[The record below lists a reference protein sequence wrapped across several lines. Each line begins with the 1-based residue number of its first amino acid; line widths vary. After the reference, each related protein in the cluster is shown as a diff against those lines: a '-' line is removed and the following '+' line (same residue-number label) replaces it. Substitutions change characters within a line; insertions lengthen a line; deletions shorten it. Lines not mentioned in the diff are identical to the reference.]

1 MKRVLIGIVIIFA
14 SCGLLWA
21 QEKPEL
27 SLQRGHSG
35 QADILATALSK
46 DLRYAYTADNEGSV
60 KVWNADTGQVL
71 RTIYDA
77 DAYPDEEDLGKTL
90 SSVFSPTADWVA
102 TWDGKGVVRRFAL
115 PDGKIIDSFPVEEMK
130 GDGWDPEGFLL
141 TDGRSLYLFNRTR
154 MEKRALDGTLNLQR
168 EIPEIFDVSLHYV
181 SLSSDGRVLAV
192 GHEGRLSLYQ
202 TTDLELLESKT
213 VQEPLRAVAVS
224 PESDRVAYT
233 TQEEVV
239 LLQIPGLSDKGRIP
253 FDDSWADRGL
263 LWYQGDVYLY
273 TYQWSGKELLARA
286 DFAASKLDILEE
298 DAYAVS
304 ASVTPDSRMFF
315 GRFGGDS
322 WIYDPSTKERRAFAS
337 DIGGFSSFDL
347 HPTSG
352 DLFTGSRQGEVAR
365 WSHQNGRVER
375 RYEGLDAWI
384 SSVKVS
390 PDGKRLMA
398 ADYSSGR
405 VVCWDI
411 DSGATLSTLDLN
423 RGKFADGVVWARW
436 VDSDHYVYSAPR
448 KPLTLVDAVTGQ
460 ETISWEVEKARPL
473 RADVRNGRL
482 VAGYDG
488 NRLLETSVGGT
499 RDTLI
504 KQLPYGRTCRVAA
517 LTYGATNQTVFCL
530 DHRGH
535 LFRWNTSDPAG
546 EPEEIGE
553 IEGHVLDMDFHEG
566 ALRIWRR
573 DGKILTVNPEGK
585 VLTSMQLAD
594 DNVWGAKIVADGTI
608 VAIADY
614 YKLGFYDAETG
625 LRRGRLVGVRD
636 NSGWVA
642 LEASGSFD
650 GNDVGL
656 STIQFSLDGELYGVD
671 QFLTQYLRP
680 GILAELLPG
689 GKKSLRTAAPLTSS
703 TVKKPPSVR
712 ILEPASGAQV
722 SGEKVQVR
730 IEVGARGSGA
740 SPPLV
745 YHNGHKLP
753 EAGLQKIDDSHF
765 QYEVELVQGLNEI
778 QATAFDSSNQVE
790 SRRDRIRV
798 TAPDVKDRAP
808 KLHLLSV
815 GIDSYGSGLKL
826 EFAGEDAQSISELF
840 QSDLYSTGTRTLL
853 KNEEATQQGIKEAIA
868 RLAAVA
874 EPQDA
879 FVLYLAGHGTVVN
892 DTYYF
897 LPQDVQTGSD
907 QELEKTALSADLL
920 GTMLASVPATKQLLV
935 LDTCRAGKLVED
947 GKIYSR
953 PGLEEVRSHNLL
965 SRTSGTFLI
974 AATKDKDYAF
984 EIPQLG
990 HGILTYS
997 VLETLG
1003 AKDGKGESAVTANEL
1018 LRAVSQKVPEL
1029 SQKYNGTR
1037 QMVVQY
1043 SSGQDFPLTK

>member
-1 MKRVLIGIVIIFA
+1 MERILVRFVIFFA
-14 SCGLLWA
+14 ACGLLWA

-35 QADILATALSK
+35 QANILAAALSK

-77 DAYPDEEDLGKTL
+77 DAYPDDEDLGKTL
-90 SSVFSPTADWVA
+90 SSVFSPAADWVA

-115 PDGKIIDSFPVEEMK
+115 PEGKIIDSFPVEEMK

-141 TDGRSLYLFNRTR
+141 TDGQSLYLFNRTR
-154 MEKRALDGTLNLQR
+154 MEKRALDGTLKLQR
-168 EIPEIFDVSLHYV
+168 EIPEVLSVNQHYV
-181 SLSSDGRVLAV
+181 SLSSDGRLLAL
-192 GHEGRLSLYQ
+192 GHERRISLYE
-202 TTDLELLESKT
+202 TSELELLESKT
-213 VQEPLRAVAVS
+213 VEEQLRAVSVS
-224 PESDRVAYT
+224 PESDKVAYT
-233 TQEEVV
+233 TLNEVV
-239 LLQIPGLSDKGRIP
+239 LLQIPGLTDKGLIP
-253 FDDSWADRGL
+253 YDDNWADRGL
-263 LWYQGDVYLY
+263 LWYRGNVYLY
-273 TYQWSGKELLARA
+273 TYQWGGKELLARA

-347 HPTSG
+347 HPTSR

-365 WSHQNGRVER
+365 WSHQNGRVEQ
-375 RYEGLDAWI
+375 RYEGLNAWV

-390 PDGKRLMA
+390 PDGKRLIA
-398 ADYSSGR
+398 SDFSSGLI
-405 VVCWDI
+405 VCWDI
-411 DSGATLSTLDLN
+411 ETGKTLSTVDLN

-436 VDSDHYVYSAPR
+436 VDSEQYVYSAPR
-448 KPLTLVDAVTGQ
+448 KPLTVVNAGTGQ
-460 ETISWEVEKARPL
+460 ETISWEVEKAHPL
-473 RADVRNGRL
+473 QMDLKDGRL

-488 NRLLETSVGGT
+488 NRLLETSAGSK

-517 LTYGATNQTVFCL
+517 VTYGATNQTVFCL

-535 LFRWNTSDPAG
+535 LFRWNTSAPAN

-553 IEGHVLDMDFHEG
+553 VKGDVLDMDFHEG

-573 DGKILTVNPEGK
+573 DGTILSLNTDGKII
-585 VLTSMQLAD
+585 TSMQLAD
-594 DNVWGAKIVADGTI
+594 DNVWGEHIVADGTI
-608 VAIADY
+608 LAIADY

-625 LRRGRLVGVRD
+625 LRKGRLVGVR
-636 NSGWVA
+636 NNTGWVA

-656 STIQFSLDGELYGVD
+656 STMQFSLDGDLYGVD
-671 QFLTQYLRP
+671 QFMTQYLRP
-680 GILAELLPG
+680 GTLAELLPG
-689 GKKSLRTAAPLTSS
+689 SKKSLRTAAPLTSS

-722 SGEKVQVR
+722 SGAKVQIQ
-730 IEVGARGSGA
+730 IEVDARGSGA

-753 EAGLQKIDDSHF
+753 EAGLQKIDESHF

-778 QATAFDSSNQVE
+778 QASAFDSSNQVE
-790 SRRDRIRV
+790 GRRDRIRV
-798 TAPDVKDRAP
+798 TAPDVKDRPP

-815 GIDSYGSGLKL
+815 GIDTYDSGLKL

-853 KNEEATQQGIKEAIA
+853 KNKEATQQGIKEAIA
-868 RLAAVA
+868 QLAAVA

-897 LPQDVQTGSD
+897 LPQDVQTSSD

-974 AATKDKDYAF
+974 AATKEKDYAF

-997 VLETLG
+997 CWKLWEPRI
-1003 AKDGKGESAVTANEL
+1003 AKAS
-1018 LRAVSQKVPEL
+1018 P
-1029 SQKYNGTR
+1029 
-1037 QMVVQY
+1037 
-1043 SSGQDFPLTK
+1043 P